1 MEKILSSS
9 VYEEILTLDF
19 TAYTIKIVKNNS
31 KEVYGMK
38 GKIMAGFLIT
48 SIVTGATIPINTL
61 ATPIVQAETKQ
72 DNIDI
77 SSALRKIGAHSKL
90 TQTFIDGALASPN
103 VQLEEVPSLNTTQ
116 FLIKQDMK
124 EWSSE
129 LYPKLILLNSKS
141 KGFVTKFNSYYPTL
155 KGFIDNGEDKEG
167 VTDRLEVLQDMTI
180 TNQESVQRQINELTD
195 LKLQVDKKL
204 KNLDTDVIKA
214 QSVLNSEGTG
224 KIDKLK
230 NEMLDTKKSIQNDL
244 QQIALLPGALNEQG
258 LKVFQEIYSLSK
270 DIIEPAAQTAVVA
283 YNKGKEINN
292 AILDA
297 EKKAEQEAKE
307 KGKSAIEIEAA
318 KKEAREAIEKSKKGE
333 IAAAA
338 VTKTK
343 EYDLMKVIDPE
354 KIKKTYNTFAEINKL
369 TAEQRAYLNDL
380 EKQNQK
386 LYDLTTKLTVAD
398 LQKSMIL
405 FMQNDLHTFANQV
418 DGEIELMTRYKE
430 DLDLI
435 NNSITKLST
444 EVDTNNTQ
452 SQKDTLRR
460 LKSVT
465 TQLEEQVYKF

>member
-1 MEKILSSS
+1 MR
-9 VYEEILTLDF
+9 EEIVTLVCK
-19 TAYTIKIVKNNS
+19 TYTIKIVKNNG

-38 GKIMAGFLIT
+38 NKIMAGFLIT

-61 ATPIVQAETKQ
+61 AIPIVQAETEQ
-72 DNIDI
+72 DSIDI
-77 SSALRKIGAHSKL
+77 SSSLRKIGAHSKL

-103 VQLEEVPSLNTTQ
+103 VQLEEVPSLHTNQ

-129 LYPKLILLNSKS
+129 LYPNLILLNSKS

-155 KGFIDNGEDKEG
+155 KEFVDNKEDKEG
-167 VTDRLEVLQDMTI
+167 FLDRLEVLQGMTI
-180 TNQESVQRQINELTD
+180 TNQENVQRQINELTD
-195 LKLQVDKKL
+195 LKQQVDKKL
-204 KNLDTDVIKA
+204 KNLDTDVANA
-214 QSVLNSEGTG
+214 QSILSSEGTG
-224 KIDKLK
+224 KIDKFK

-270 DIIEPAAQTAVVA
+270 DIIEPAAQTAVAA

-292 AILDA
+292 AIVEA
-297 EKKAEQEAKE
+297 EKKAEQEATE
-307 KGKSAIEIEAA
+307 KGKSALEIEVA
-318 KKEAREAIEKSKKGE
+318 KKEAREAIENNKKGE

-354 KIKKTYNTFAEINKL
+354 KIKKTYSTFAEINKL
-369 TAEQRAYLNDL
+369 TAEQRAYLDDL

-418 DGEIELMTRYKE
+418 DGEIDLMKRYKE
-430 DLDLI
+430 DLNLI

-444 EVDTNNTQ
+444 EVDTVNNQ

-460 LKSVT
+460 LKNVT
-465 TQLEEQVYKF
+465 SQLEEQVNKF

>member
-1 MEKILSSS
+1 M
-9 VYEEILTLDF
+9 
-19 TAYTIKIVKNNS
+19 KN
-31 KEVYGMK
+31 
-38 GKIMAGFLIT
+38 KIMAGFLIT

-61 ATPIVQAETKQ
+61 VTPIVQAETKQ

-103 VQLEEVPSLNTTQ
+103 VQIEEVPSLNTNQ

-155 KGFIDNGEDKEG
+155 KRFVDNKEDKEG
-167 VTDRLEVLQDMTI
+167 FLDRLEVLQDMTI
-180 TNQESVQRQINELTD
+180 TNQENVQRQINELTD

-204 KNLDTDVIKA
+204 KNLDTDVVKA
-214 QSVLNSEGTG
+214 QSVLSSEGTG

-230 NEMLDTKKSIQNDL
+230 NEMLNTKKSIQNDL

-292 AILDA
+292 AIVEA
-297 EKKAEQEAKE
+297 EKKAGQEATE

-354 KIKKTYNTFAEINKL
+354 KIKKTYSTFAEINKL
-369 TAEQRAYLNDL
+369 TAEQRAHLDDL

-418 DGEIELMTRYKE
+418 DGEIELMKRYKE
-430 DLDLI
+430 DLNLI

-460 LKSVT
+460 LKNVT
-465 TQLEEQVYKF
+465 NQLEEQVNKF

>member
-1 MEKILSSS
+1 
-9 VYEEILTLDF
+9 
-19 TAYTIKIVKNNS
+19 
-31 KEVYGMK
+31 MK
-38 GKIMAGFLIT
+38 SKIMAGFLIT
-48 SIVTGATIPINTL
+48 SIVTGVTIPINTL

-167 VTDRLEVLQDMTI
+167 FTDRLEVLQDMTI
-180 TNQESVQRQINELTD
+180 TNQESMQRQINELTD
-195 LKLQVDKKL
+195 LKLQVDKKV
-204 KNLDTDVIKA
+204 KNLDTDVAKA

-292 AILDA
+292 AIVDA

-418 DGEIELMTRYKE
+418 DGEIELMKRYKE

-435 NNSITKLST
+435 NNSITRLST
-444 EVDTNNTQ
+444 EVDANNTQ

>member
-1 MEKILSSS
+1 M
-9 VYEEILTLDF
+9 
-19 TAYTIKIVKNNS
+19 KN
-31 KEVYGMK
+31 
-38 GKIMAGFLIT
+38 KIMTGFLIT
-48 SIVTGATIPINTL
+48 SIATGATIPINTL

-90 TQTFIDGALASPN
+90 TQTFVDGALASPN
-103 VQLEEVPSLNTTQ
+103 VQFVEIPSLNTTQ

-167 VTDRLEVLQDMTI
+167 FTDRLEVLQDMTI

-204 KNLDTDVIKA
+204 KNLDTDVAKA

-292 AILDA
+292 AIVDA

-418 DGEIELMTRYKE
+418 DGEIELMKRYKE

-444 EVDTNNTQ
+444 EVDANNTQ

>member
-1 MEKILSSS
+1 M
-9 VYEEILTLDF
+9 
-19 TAYTIKIVKNNS
+19 KN
-31 KEVYGMK
+31 
-38 GKIMAGFLIT
+38 KIMTGFLIT
-48 SIVTGATIPINTL
+48 SIATGATIPINTL

-90 TQTFIDGALASPN
+90 TQTFVDGALASPN

-167 VTDRLEVLQDMTI
+167 FTDRLEVLQDMTI

-204 KNLDTDVIKA
+204 KNLDTDVAKA

-292 AILDA
+292 AIVDA

-418 DGEIELMTRYKE
+418 DGEIELMKRYKE

-444 EVDTNNTQ
+444 EVDANNTQ

>member
-1 MEKILSSS
+1 M
-9 VYEEILTLDF
+9 
-19 TAYTIKIVKNNS
+19 KN
-31 KEVYGMK
+31 
-38 GKIMAGFLIT
+38 KIMTGFLIT

-72 DNIDI
+72 DNINI

-167 VTDRLEVLQDMTI
+167 FTDRLEVLQDMTI

-204 KNLDTDVIKA
+204 KNLDTDVAKA

-292 AILDA
+292 AIVDA

-418 DGEIELMTRYKE
+418 DGEIELMKRYKE

-444 EVDTNNTQ
+444 EVDANNTQ

>member
-1 MEKILSSS
+1 M
-9 VYEEILTLDF
+9 T
-19 TAYTIKIVKNNS
+19 
-31 KEVYGMK
+31 
-38 GKIMAGFLIT
+38 GFLIT

-72 DNIDI
+72 DNVDI

-103 VQLEEVPSLNTTQ
+103 VQLEEVPSLNTNQ

-155 KGFIDNGEDKEG
+155 KGFIDNKEDKEG

-195 LKLQVDKKL
+195 LKIQVDKKL
-204 KNLDTDVIKA
+204 KNLDTDVVKA

-292 AILDA
+292 AIVDA

-318 KKEAREAIEKSKKGE
+318 KKEARETIEKSKKGE

-418 DGEIELMTRYKE
+418 DGEIELMKRYKE

-444 EVDTNNTQ
+444 EVDINNTQ

>member
-1 MEKILSSS
+1 
-9 VYEEILTLDF
+9 
-19 TAYTIKIVKNNS
+19 
-31 KEVYGMK
+31 MK

-48 SIVTGATIPINTL
+48 SIATGATIPINTL

-167 VTDRLEVLQDMTI
+167 FTDRLEVLQDMTI

-195 LKLQVDKKL
+195 LKLQVDKKV
-204 KNLDTDVIKA
+204 KNLDTDVAKA

-230 NEMLDTKKSIQNDL
+230 NEMLDTKNSIQNDL

-292 AILDA
+292 AIVDA

-386 LYDLTTKLTVAD
+386 LYDLTTRLTVAD

-418 DGEIELMTRYKE
+418 DGEIELMKRYKE

-460 LKSVT
+460 LKSVA

>member
-1 MEKILSSS
+1 
-9 VYEEILTLDF
+9 
-19 TAYTIKIVKNNS
+19 
-31 KEVYGMK
+31 MK

-48 SIVTGATIPINTL
+48 SIVTGASIPINTL

>member
-1 MEKILSSS
+1 
-9 VYEEILTLDF
+9 
-19 TAYTIKIVKNNS
+19 
-31 KEVYGMK
+31 MK
-38 GKIMAGFLIT
+38 SKIMAGFLIT

-167 VTDRLEVLQDMTI
+167 FTDRLEVLQDMTI

-204 KNLDTDVIKA
+204 KNLDTDVAKA

-292 AILDA
+292 AIVDA

-418 DGEIELMTRYKE
+418 DGEIELMKRYKE

-444 EVDTNNTQ
+444 EVDANNTQ